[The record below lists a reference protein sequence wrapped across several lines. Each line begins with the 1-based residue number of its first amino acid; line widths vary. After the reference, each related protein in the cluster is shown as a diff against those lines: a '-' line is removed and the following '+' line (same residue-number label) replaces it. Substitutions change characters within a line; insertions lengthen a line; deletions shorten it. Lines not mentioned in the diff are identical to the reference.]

1 VIYFLYNIGN
11 NVIIINNICISYTY
25 ITMEDG
31 IEQHLSIIIN
41 MLIKQ
46 KIDEENRI
54 KEATNETLQKEN
66 SKTENNKMIEHKKE
80 KQD

>member
-1 VIYFLYNIGN
+1 
-11 NVIIINNICISYTY
+11 
-25 ITMEDG
+25 MEDG
-31 IEQHLSIIIN
+31 IEQHISIMTN
-41 MLIKQ
+41 MLVKQ

-66 SKTENNKMIEHKKE
+66 NKTENNKMTEHKKE

>member
-1 VIYFLYNIGN
+1 VIYFLYNI
-11 NVIIINNICISYTY
+11 ITPINNICISYTY

-31 IEQHLSIIIN
+31 IEQHSSIMIN
-41 MLIKQ
+41 MLIKE

-54 KEATNETLQKEN
+54 KEATHETLQKEN
-66 SKTENNKMIEHKKE
+66 SKTENNKMTEHKKE

>member
-1 VIYFLYNIGN
+1 MYN

-31 IEQHLSIIIN
+31 IEQHLSIMTN
-41 MLIKQ
+41 MIAKQ

-54 KEATNETLQKEN
+54 KEARNEILQKEN
-66 SKTENNKMIEHKKE
+66 SKTENNKITQHKKE

>member
-1 VIYFLYNIGN
+1 
-11 NVIIINNICISYTY
+11 
-25 ITMEDG
+25 MEDG
-31 IEQHLSIIIN
+31 IEQHLSIMIN

>member
-1 VIYFLYNIGN
+1 
-11 NVIIINNICISYTY
+11 
-25 ITMEDG
+25 MEDG

-41 MLIKQ
+41 MIIKQ

-54 KEATNETLQKEN
+54 KEARNEILQKEN
-66 SKTENNKMIEHKKE
+66 NKTENNKMTEHKKE

>member
-1 VIYFLYNIGN
+1 MYFLYNIGN
-11 NVIIINNICISYTY
+11 NVIIINNICITYTY

-31 IEQHLSIIIN
+31 IEQYLSIMIN
-41 MLIKQ
+41 MINKQ

-66 SKTENNKMIEHKKE
+66 SKTENNKMTEHKK
-80 KQD
+80 